1 MAVLPDPPWPESP
14 FSRRES
20 SNLRRVPQGT
30 SDGNVDCSDV
40 SNAVITCYP
49 TSSTKVFQNTSL
61 HVVWNANQPR
71 FNQIGFVDIFLK
83 HQDTLAD
90 ATNQTNLPNALGR
103 TSFSVNDSWWDARG
117 NAFNG
122 TDIDYPMFFFVVAHG
137 LGTLGVTPQSTFTA
151 IQTRLPDSIISLQ
164 AAASSASAASS
175 SAALASLSSVLSTA
189 TAGVSGSPGRGAP
202 TPSNTG
208 SNGLQQN
215 DGSGGFPAWAIA
227 LLVIFGTLALVFVL
241 LAIWLGLRR
250 YRRRGA
256 RSPKRGGSARESMG
270 SHTPMMAEV
279 APTGHGDEPVS
290 PGGVSSSQGHHS
302 LIPPGALAIAGATGA
317 TSSSRAGSTHTKDT
331 DVPFSGADAAIM
343 AAAFR
348 DTLRKPDFTSPALE
362 EGESPDKEHD
372 SEEEREAFLQR
383 QFREEGR
390 DLRSVASN
398 KVKVQRE
405 GDVGDGAS
413 LSTIHG
419 QGQGQGV
426 SRDFDAPSVDSG

>member
-1 MAVLPDPPWPESP
+1 MH
-14 FSRRES
+14 
-20 SNLRRVPQGT
+20 
-30 SDGNVDCSDV
+30 
-40 SNAVITCYP
+40 I
-49 TSSTKVFQNTSL
+49 
-61 HVVWNANQPR
+61 VWNANQPR
-71 FNQIGFVDIFLK
+71 FLQIGSVDIFLM
-83 HQDTLAD
+83 HQDTLQEA
-90 ATNQTNLPNALGR
+90 ANQTNVPNQLGR
-103 TSFSVNDSWWDARG
+103 AAFAVNDSWWDTRG
-117 NAFNG
+117 NSFNG
-122 TDIDYPMFFFVVAHG
+122 TPIDYPMYFLVVAHD
-137 LGTLGVTPQSTFTA
+137 LATVTAAPQATFTA

-164 AAASSASAASS
+164 AAASSAAAASS

-189 TAGVSGSPGRGAP
+189 TASGRGAS
-202 TPSNTG
+202 TPSNTGKGG
-208 SNGLQQN
+208 SNGLQQS
-215 DGSGGFPAWAIA
+215 DGSGSFPPWAIA

-279 APTGHGDEPVS
+279 APTGHGDEPAS

-302 LIPPGALAIAGATGA
+302 LIPPGALAVAAATGA
-317 TSSSRAGSTHTKDT
+317 TSSSRAASTHTKDT
-331 DVPFSGADAAIM
+331 DAPFSGADAAIM

-383 QFREEGR
+383 QFKEEGR
-390 DLRSVASN
+390 DLRSVASVRG
-398 KVKVQRE
+398 VKVQRE
-405 GDVGDGAS
+405 GDAGDGAS

-419 QGQGQGV
+419 QGQGL